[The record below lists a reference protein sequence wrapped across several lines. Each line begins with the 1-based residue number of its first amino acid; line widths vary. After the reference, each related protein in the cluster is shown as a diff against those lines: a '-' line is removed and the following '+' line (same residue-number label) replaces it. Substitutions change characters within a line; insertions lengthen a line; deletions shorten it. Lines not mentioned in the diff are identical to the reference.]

1 MVIVLEVDLR
11 PDDKRELREAGFDRY
26 GINTERNGFMLYDG
40 EKIPALSFEY

>member
-1 MVIVLEVDLR
+1 LCSKWTCGLTINESF
-11 PDDKRELREAGFDRY
+11 ETGFDRY